1 MPCQHLSYE
10 DMDLPAWAIWV
21 IVAVAMLAVEAT
33 TSSFFT
39 VYFGV
44 AAAIT
49 ALLALAGL
57 PAAVQIIAFGLLGV
71 GGLVLTRPAL
81 MRAAGASTPAVPTGV
96 DAMRG
101 RIGVVTKPIGELDP
115 GQVKIGG
122 ETWSAR
128 SYFEHEPIELGTRV
142 EVVEVKGVTAL
153 VISAPTDRQELPKEN

>member
-10 DMDLPAWAIWV
+10 YMDLPAGAIWV

-33 TSSFFT
+33 TSSFST

-81 MRAAGASTPAVPTGV
+81 MRAAGASTPAGPAGG
-96 DAMRG
+96 DAVRG
-101 RIGVVTKPIGELDP
+101 RLGRGSQTVRGGPPPAGE
-115 GQVKIGG
+115 
-122 ETWSAR
+122 
-128 SYFEHEPIELGTRV
+128 
-142 EVVEVKGVTAL
+142 
-153 VISAPTDRQELPKEN
+153 

>member
-1 MPCQHLSYE
+1 
-10 DMDLPAWAIWV
+10 MDLPAWAIWV
-21 IVAVAMLAVEAT
+21 VIAVAMLAVEAT

-39 VYFGV
+39 VYFGI

-49 ALLALAGL
+49 TLLAVAGL

-81 MRAAGASTPAVPTGV
+81 MRMAGANTPAVATGV

-101 RIGVVTKPIGELDP
+101 RIGVVTQPIGELEA
-115 GQVKIGG
+115 GQVKVGG

-128 SYFEHEPIELGTRV
+128 SYFEHEPIAQGTRV

-153 VISAPTDRQELPKEN
+153 VIAAPSDRTELPKET

>member
-1 MPCQHLSYE
+1 
-10 DMDLPAWAIWV
+10 MDLPAWAIWIV
-21 IVAVAMLAVEAT
+21 IAVAMLAIEAT

-39 VYFGV
+39 IYFGV

-49 ALLALAGL
+49 ALLAVAGL

-71 GGLVLTRPAL
+71 GGLALTRPAL
-81 MRAAGASTPAVPTGV
+81 KRMAGADTPAVPTGV

-101 RIGVVTKPIGELDP
+101 RIGVVTKAIGELES

-128 SYFEHEPIELGTRV
+128 SYFEHEPIDQGMRV

-153 VISAPTDRQELPKEN
+153 VIPAPTDRTELPKEN